1 MFILKNLFIFLSLMM
16 MFVLTACDANKY
28 DDAINEV
35 IDLDKKSAKE
45 SGADTSI
52 YTRENALIRVYDG
65 GKYIQVAFYLP
76 EDHSRELSP
85 YDYFEKLGD
94 KYEEMDS
101 MPGNG
106 ENDRLGLSKKTPDYE
121 EAKGEETKLEE

>member
-1 MFILKNLFIFLSLMM
+1 MV
-16 MFVLTACDANKY
+16 MFVLTACGGNKY

-45 SGADTSI
+45 LGADTSI
-52 YTRENALIRVYDG
+52 YTRENVLIRVYDG

>member
-1 MFILKNLFIFLSLMM
+1 MFVLKNLFILLSLML
-16 MFVLTACDANKY
+16 MFVLTACGGNKY

-121 EAKGEETKLEE
+121 ESKGEETKLEE

>member
-1 MFILKNLFIFLSLMM
+1 MKNLFIFLSLMM
-16 MFVLTACDANKY
+16 MFVLTACGGNKY

-121 EAKGEETKLEE
+121 EVKSEETKLEE

>member
-1 MFILKNLFIFLSLMM
+1 MKNLFIFLSLMM
-16 MFVLTACDANKY
+16 MFVLTACGGNKY

-106 ENDRLGLSKKTPDYE
+106 ENDRLGLSKKTPAYE

>member
-1 MFILKNLFIFLSLMM
+1 MM
-16 MFVLTACDANKY
+16 LFVLTACGGNKY

-65 GKYIQVAFYLP
+65 ESIF
-76 EDHSRELSP
+76 
-85 YDYFEKLGD
+85 KLLFIFR
-94 KYEEMDS
+94 KIIPVNFHHMITLK
-101 MPGNG
+101 N
-106 ENDRLGLSKKTPDYE
+106 
-121 EAKGEETKLEE
+121 

>member
-1 MFILKNLFIFLSLMM
+1 MFVLKNLFIFLSLMM
-16 MFVLTACDANKY
+16 MFVLTACGGNKY

-35 IDLDKKSAKE
+35 IDLDKKGAKE

-121 EAKGEETKLEE
+121 EVKGQETKLEE

>member
-16 MFVLTACDANKY
+16 MFVLTACGGNKY

-35 IDLDKKSAKE
+35 IDLDKKGAKE

-121 EAKGEETKLEE
+121 EVKGEETKLEE

>member
-16 MFVLTACDANKY
+16 MFVLTACGGNKY

-35 IDLDKKSAKE
+35 IDLVKKSAKE

>member
-16 MFVLTACDANKY
+16 MFVLTACGGNKY

-106 ENDRLGLSKKTPDYE
+106 ENDRLGLSKKTTDYE
-121 EAKGEETKLEE
+121 EVKGEETKLEE

>member
-1 MFILKNLFIFLSLMM
+1 MILKNLFIFLSLMM
-16 MFVLTACDANKY
+16 MFVLTACGGNKY

-85 YDYFEKLGD
+85 YDYFEKQGD